1 MTKILNK
8 LFYYIKNILLPILL
22 VATIFIIMQMF
33 QRLDKNPFGA
43 NFFEFLEVI
52 FPYILLIILLVVNVF
67 LNNKEVKDNLFYN
80 LVSFMVILMISV
92 FCYRALFDQNMLMW
106 HRYKY
111 KINFSYFTDQIAPMK
126 VSLYLL
132 SFSNII
138 LIIKG
143 YLTDSKK
150 DKNNKKELKKTLNSF
165 E

>member
-1 MTKILNK
+1 
-8 LFYYIKNILLPILL
+8 
-22 VATIFIIMQMF
+22 
-33 QRLDKNPFGA
+33 
-43 NFFEFLEVI
+43 
-52 FPYILLIILLVVNVF
+52 
-67 LNNKEVKDNLFYN
+67 
-80 LVSFMVILMISV
+80 MVILMISV

-143 YLTDSKK
+143 YLNDSKK
-150 DKNNKKELKKTLNSF
+150 DKNNKKELKKTSNSF